1 MLWIIINC
9 YNTTFLAHNLEIL
22 QVMGCKGVDIPG
34 VHYQN
39 PVHRCLADNGCPR
52 CPPHGRDLTS
62 VVGMGPAQHQGSVE
76 PRGSWESPFALTL
89 HLTTLLCNLR
99 CFHLHADPPACLHF
113 QGWDQSSMIPQNSLS
128 GTSRRSLG
136 QRNIHFAQRSCH
148 VTYDLMRINTRSR
161 SSATFGGIISWS
173 TSYRNIAC
181 LQWFER
187 CWNPPVHI
195 SVPLVLP
202 REDYHSLSKTN
213 YNRKDLMQYL

>member
-99 CFHLHADPPACLHF
+99 CFRLHADPPACLHF
-113 QGWDQSSMIPQNSLS
+113 QGWDQSSTIPQNSLS

-148 VTYDLMRINTRSR
+148 VKCYFWRYYIVTYFLPKHCMSSVVWKMLESSCAHFRASGSSSGR
-161 SSATFGGIISWS
+161 SS
-173 TSYRNIAC
+173 
-181 LQWFER
+181 Q
-187 CWNPPVHI
+187 
-195 SVPLVLP
+195 
-202 REDYHSLSKTN
+202 SLKN
-213 YNRKDLMQYL
+213 